1 MRILLDTNAYSS
13 LMRGDDQTAVI
24 VRGATEILMSAVVIG
39 ELLYGFRHGSRYQR
53 NAVNLRGFLASPYV
67 SVIPVGQVTADFYS
81 RIAVALRANGTP
93 IPSNDVWIAAHT
105 METGANL
112 VSADRHFDF
121 VEGIARLRLVT

>member
-24 VRGATEILMSAVVIG
+24 VRSATEILMSAVVLG

-53 NAVNLRGFLASPYV
+53 NTDDLRGFVKNPYV
-67 SVIPVGQVTADFYS
+67 FFLPVGQITADHYS
-81 RIAVALRANGTP
+81 RIAASLRANGTP

-121 VEGIARLRLVT
+121 VEGIARLRLRS